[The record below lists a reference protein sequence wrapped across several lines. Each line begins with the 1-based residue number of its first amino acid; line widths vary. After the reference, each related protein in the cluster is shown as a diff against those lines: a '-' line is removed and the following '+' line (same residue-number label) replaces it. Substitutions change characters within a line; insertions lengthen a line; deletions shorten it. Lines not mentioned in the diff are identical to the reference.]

1 MHLSKSK
8 LFVIFLFSTLLSQSV
23 LADEKENFYKKC
35 TNQMENKLVC
45 DCTYKDIMSD
55 EQRKHHL
62 KSYELNALDDDNL
75 FELQLSYMKCSI
87 KQKYVPKVNDNLG
100 LKANLEGMDLLSS
113 AKTNSD
119 YWGAIRKF
127 LIAGNEGNINALNN
141 LGWMHLN
148 GYGFPRNIDFAK
160 A

>member
-1 MHLSKSK
+1 
-8 LFVIFLFSTLLSQSV
+8 
-23 LADEKENFYKKC
+23 
-35 TNQMENKLVC
+35 MENKLVC